1 MKSAESVLIA
11 TLAAIAI
18 FELVW
23 QRMRPLKVLL
33 LGAGPFAA
41 LAAREIE
48 KNPQLRH
55 RIIGLVEEDHV
66 EIAQQLSAYAKL
78 GTPAD
83 LAAIVED
90 HRPDRIL
97 VALADRRGRLPALDL
112 LQHQLRGVM
121 VEEASETFERL
132 SGKLAIETLQPGSQL
147 FKDHFQVSQFQ
158 ENLARFISLSCA
170 LVGFILFAPL
180 MALAAIAIKATSPG
194 PVLFRQRRIGLGGR
208 PFELLKFRTMRQGG
222 GASEWV
228 TDNTNRITAVGA
240 LLRRTRMDELPQF
253 VNLIR
258 GDMNL
263 VGPRPHPVSNHEL
276 FNEQIPF
283 YALRCL
289 VRPGLTG
296 WAQIRYRYA
305 NNLAEETEKM
315 RYDLYYIKH
324 RSAWMDLQ
332 IIPATFKAIIAGHGA
347 TGDLDQTAAGPT
359 VRSLAVVP
367 AFQPRA
373 NRLDW
378 VRPVAVAWGKGA
390 LAAGKG
396 AMARVPASLARA
408 PGVVLAKSAEVLV
421 NGTGAIAKGSTALV
435 KGSTALVRKSGV
447 FGKPPIKAVLVPPE
461 PSLTS
466 SSKG

>member
-1 MKSAESVLIA
+1 MRTAESVLIA

-18 FELVW
+18 FEFVW

-55 RIIGLVEEDHV
+55 RIIGLVEEEHV
-66 EIAQQLSAYAKL
+66 EIPTHLTAYAKL
-78 GTPAD
+78 GSPAD

-90 HRPDRIL
+90 QRPDRIL

-112 LQHQLRGVM
+112 LQHQLRGVI

-170 LVGFILFAPL
+170 LVGFILLAPL
-180 MALAAIAIKATSPG
+180 MALAAIAIKVTSPG

-208 PFELLKFRTMRQGG
+208 PFELLKFRTMKQGG
-222 GASEWV
+222 GSSEWV
-228 TDNTNRITAVGA
+228 TDNTNRITPVGA
-240 LLRRTRMDELPQF
+240 LMRRTRLDELPQF

-324 RSAWMDLQ
+324 RSAWLDLQ
-332 IIPATFKAIIAGHGA
+332 IIPATIKAVIAGHGA
-347 TGDLDQTAAGPT
+347 TGELDQAADAAST

-378 VRPVAVAWGKGA
+378 VRPGAVAWSKGA

-396 AMARVPASLARA
+396 AIARVPASLARA
-408 PGVVLAKSAEVLV
+408 PSVVLAKSAEVLV
-421 NGTGAIAKGSTALV
+421 KSTGAIAKGSTAL
-435 KGSTALVRKSGV
+435 ARKSGM
-447 FGKPPIKAVLVPPE
+447 FGKPPIKTVPVPPE
-461 PSLTS
+461 STLTS
-466 SSKG
+466 STAKR